1 MAFQIRQLTPD
12 DPAYEAVTRLRYAV
26 CAEEEGL
33 DIPGLDHA
41 TQTMAD
47 ALDADSYILAAFD
60 DNGEPIATIRTTPM
74 QALPPDSAW
83 RPFFGCLDFLV
94 PPARQF
100 MIGRLLVSAP
110 HRGSNLWLR
119 LLIESY
125 EHCARSGLDL
135 GFLAC
140 RPRQIGMYESVGC
153 RRYKEAAGHAQYGLL
168 VPMVH
173 VLRDLEHARR
183 IRSKLRSRRVSLAHD
198 AELSARFAQHCGA
211 AARPSSV
218 RLMAP
223 AEASQLLD
231 ELIALK
237 CTAFD
242 GLERNDVQRTL
253 KRSAL
258 IELNGGT
265 TILPRGNKGTE
276 LYVILDGKVTV
287 STSDV
292 SGPHRCDEL
301 WPGQVFGEA
310 SFLWNGHSPFNSDA
324 ATGGAARLLC
334 ISADDFGALR
344 CARPDLAWHFLMGLC
359 RALGERLNAAPPAFS
374 LQCVCRAAP

>member
-1 MAFQIRQLTPD
+1 MGFQIRQVTPD

-33 DIPGLDHA
+33 DIPGLNHT

-60 DNGEPIATIRTTPM
+60 DSGEPIATIRTTPM
-74 QALPPDSAW
+74 HALPPDSAW
-83 RPFFGCLDFLV
+83 RPFFGATDFLV
-94 PPARQF
+94 PQARQF

-110 HRGSNLWLR
+110 HRGSNTWLR

-183 IRSKLRSRRVSLAHD
+183 IRSKLRSRRVSVAHD
-198 AELSARFAQHCGA
+198 AELSARFEQHCGA

-223 AEASQLLD
+223 ADASRMLD

-242 GLERNDVQRTL
+242 GLDRSEVQRTL

-258 IELNGGT
+258 IELKTRT
-265 TILPRGNKGTE
+265 TILPPGNKGTE
-276 LYVILDGKVTV
+276 LYMILDGQVTV
-287 STSDV
+287 SPSDA
-292 SGPHRCDEL
+292 SAPHPCNEL
-301 WPGQVFGEA
+301 RPGQVFGEA
-310 SFLWNGHSPFNSDA
+310 SFLWNGKPPFSSA
-324 ATGGAARLLC
+324 ATTLGAARLLC

-344 CARPDLAWHFLMGLC
+344 CAQPDLAWRFLMGLC
-359 RALGERLNAAPPAFS
+359 RALGERLNASPSALA
-374 LQCVCRAAP
+374 LHCLCATEL

>member
-1 MAFQIRQLTPD
+1 MAFQIRQVTTN

-33 DIPGLDHA
+33 DIPGLNHD

-47 ALDADSYILAAFD
+47 ALDASSYILAAFD
-60 DNGEPIATIRTTPM
+60 DSGEPIATIRTTPM
-74 QALPPDSAW
+74 HALPLDSAW

-94 PPARQF
+94 PQARQF

-110 HRGSNLWLR
+110 HRGSNTWLR
-119 LLIESY
+119 LLIESH
-125 EHCARSGLDL
+125 EHCARNGLDL

-173 VLRDLEHARR
+173 LLRDLEHARR
-183 IRSKLRSRRVSLAHD
+183 IRSKLRSRRVSVAHD
-198 AELSARFAQHCGA
+198 AELSARFEQHCGA

-223 AEASQLLD
+223 ADASRMLD

-242 GLERNDVQRTL
+242 GLDRSEVQRTL

-258 IELNGGT
+258 IELKSGT

-276 LYVILDGKVTV
+276 LYVILDGEVV
-287 STSDV
+287 VAGADAA
-292 SGPHRCDEL
+292 GRHRCNRL
-301 WPGQVFGEA
+301 RPGQVFGEA
-310 SFLWNGHSPFNSDA
+310 SFLWNGKPPFSSA
-324 ATGGAARLLC
+324 ASTPGATRLLC

-344 CARPDLAWHFLMGLC
+344 CARPDLAWRFLMGLC
-359 RALGERLNAAPPAFS
+359 RALGERLNTAPPAFS
-374 LQCVCRAAP
+374 LQCVCQPAP